1 MLSYTHFTLEERK
14 YLQKLL
20 SEGMSFRKIAAI
32 LERSPSTISREVK
45 RNRAAYKPH
54 RKTDNPYWYN
64 HWRAQNL
71 YIERR
76 RKHQKRAI
84 KEGSPEW
91 DYVVE
96 KLNLYWSPEQI
107 CGRWQHEH
115 PEEKPL
121 HFSTIYRYI
130 EKKAFPKVSTKTH
143 LRRRGKRKVT
153 RNANFNTI
161 HPDRIIPQWPEEIRL
176 RERVG
181 DWEGDTV
188 HGGVG
193 KGLLVTQVDRKSR
206 LLRAGLL
213 AKRDASL
220 TREVIVELLKDL
232 PVKSV
237 SLDNGSEFSEFRELE
252 KELQTEVYFAE
263 PHKPWQ
269 RGTNENTNDLLR
281 FFFKKGFDFRIV
293 SQEDVDAVVDLIN
306 SRPRKCLHWK
316 TPIEVFADECVAL
329 D

>member
-107 CGRWQHEH
+107 CGRWHYEH